1 MTNVRSTGSSFR
13 IISNSLIAL
22 SRPDNCTKL
31 SEATLLPSVSGKKG
45 SNERTSFCASV
56 AEFRSEAHQSENA
69 LEYVIGNIELLI
81 RGRWLVEVDAAV
93 EAMAA
98 RNRFEARMREI
109 VSTKRKRKGLL
120 TEWKS

>member
-1 MTNVRSTGSSFR
+1 
-13 IISNSLIAL
+13 
-22 SRPDNCTKL
+22 
-31 SEATLLPSVSGKKG
+31 
-45 SNERTSFCASV
+45 
-56 AEFRSEAHQSENA
+56 

-109 VSTKRKRKGLL
+109 VSTKRMRKGLL
-120 TEWKS
+120 KEWKS